1 MGIVNGPCTLS
12 PEQSRKAGRQGYGL
26 SVSCQLEAN
35 RNGFY
40 NHSHLVGELQH
51 LLQSVYTHNTH
62 TQSWLFLRNH
72 AITNITVSYW
82 STEMHHSPVNEW
94 HRLCRLRFRVTH
106 VTNTSAQNP
115 AFLVTK
121 EPTEVLSTSLLLMQS
136 NMKHEQVTLK
146 ETSTTEFNLVKKW
159 KLSSLTTL
167 TRLWI
172 KI

>member
-12 PEQSRKAGRQGYGL
+12 PEQSCKAGRQGYGL

-40 NHSHLVGELQH
+40 DHSHLVGELQH

-62 TQSWLFLRNH
+62 TQSRLFLRNH
-72 AITNITVSYW
+72 TVTNITVSYW

-106 VTNTSAQNP
+106 VTNTSAQNS
-115 AFLVTK
+115 AFSGHKGTNWSPFHPTVTHAI
-121 EPTEVLSTSLLLMQS
+121 Q
-136 NMKHEQVTLK
+136 HE
-146 ETSTTEFNLVKKW
+146 
-159 KLSSLTTL
+159 
-167 TRLWI
+167 TRAGHPEGDLNHRV
-172 KI
+172 